1 MLTPLFKICLVRT
14 GLPVPSPDPKPSS
27 GHLTPIFV
35 DPVATLNLTEDTQ
48 LRKEVN
54 IPGYITKA

>member
-54 IPGYITKA
+54 IPGYITKT